1 MLVYAVISGLIH
13 FFLHDQKI
21 PLERGFMAASLW
33 KVSAFREIRETQR
46 KLLSVLNDKKNRQ
59 NKYKYI
65 KYSNN
70 TINQ

>member
-1 MLVYAVISGLIH
+1 MLVYAGISGLIH
-13 FFLHDQKI
+13 FFLHGQKI
-21 PLERGFMAASLW
+21 SRGFVAASLW

-46 KLLSVLNDKKNRQ
+46 KLLSLLTDKKNRQ
-59 NKYKYI
+59 NKCKYI

>member
-33 KVSAFREIRETQR
+33 KVSAFREIRETQST
-46 KLLSVLNDKKNRQ
+46 LVLNDKKNRQ